1 MTTASDIRPDSA
13 GPLRQ
18 MRTGGVWHRVVYDR
32 QAWVGAAVL
41 GVVVVWALVG
51 PALRPWDAGYV
62 DVTAFGQ
69 GPSVRHWFGTND
81 IGQDVYQQ
89 VLVGL
94 RRSLVVGLVAGPV
107 ATAFAAVVGAVAGLA
122 GGWVD
127 RLLMAGVDLMLA
139 VPSFY
144 LLVLCS
150 PALTTAGWPV
160 LALVIAALTWM
171 VMARVVRAQTR
182 SLRDRGFVRAA
193 RFAGAPLG
201 WVAVRHVWPN
211 LASLLV
217 ADATIGVGAAVL
229 TEATMSYF
237 GIGVRVPDV
246 SLGTLLAAGGPAA
259 ATRPWLFVFPAL
271 VLVVAVS
278 AVSLLGDAVRD
289 ALDTGAG
296 RA

>member
-1 MTTASDIRPDSA
+1 
-13 GPLRQ
+13 
-18 MRTGGVWHRVVYDR
+18 MRTGGVWHRVVHDR
-32 QAWVGAAVL
+32 QAWAGAVILA
-41 GVVVVWALVG
+41 VVVVWALVG
-51 PALRPWDAGYV
+51 PALRPWDATHV

-69 GPSVRHWFGTND
+69 GPSARHWFGTND
-81 IGQDVYQQ
+81 IGQDLYQQ

-94 RRSLVVGLVAGPV
+94 RKSLVIGVVAGLVA
-107 ATAFAAVVGAVAGLA
+107 TALAAVVGSVAGLA

-127 RLLMAGVDLMLA
+127 RALMVGVDLMLV

-150 PALTTAGWPV
+150 PALTGAGWPV
-160 LALVIAALTWM
+160 LALVIAVLSWM

-182 SLRDRGFVRAA
+182 ALRDRGFVRAA
-193 RFAGAPLG
+193 RFSGAPLG

-217 ADATIGVGAAVL
+217 ADATVGVGAAVL

-271 VLVVAVS
+271 VLVVAVC
-278 AVSLLGDAVRD
+278 AVSLVGDAVRD
-289 ALDTGAG
+289 ALDAGAG